1 LLNFTHLQEAVTVP
15 PVFGGG
21 ISTRT
26 RSKRPLEEPEEPE
39 EAPVIEEEDPED
51 MARRLRPVIADWQRL
66 YNECPAAG
74 DM

>member
-1 LLNFTHLQEAVTVP
+1 MP

-26 RSKRPLEEPEEPE
+26 RSKRPLEEPE